1 MPFDS
6 LAEAG
11 GQVGDRRRRRGR
23 AAGVTGRSAEAAVE
37 RRYARAGWRLL
48 ARNWRPGRAHGG
60 GEIDLILRRDDV
72 IAFVEVKARR
82 SLEEAAHALRPD
94 QLARLE
100 AAAMRFAELAQAG
113 SLDLRFDL
121 ALCDRHGRMEVLE
134 NAFA

>member
-1 MPFDS
+1 M
-6 LAEAG
+6 
-11 GQVGDRRRRRGR
+11 
-23 AAGVTGRSAEAAVE
+23 TGRSAEAAVE

-100 AAAMRFAELAQAG
+100 AAAMRFAELAQAS